1 MGPKTLGSKYSREP
15 FSNKAMKDEYF
26 VYHSDCSRKDLAVSD
41 DMTKDEKV
49 ASLLENARRQ
59 VSRKVVRAIQD
70 NTNRSDAIE
79 KLGFGSS
86 RHGYSTDQD
95 SDEDSEDSADS
106 NPVAPPET
114 YRYPQ
119 FNPGC
124 PNTQYEMIR
133 EFLFTNRQQ
142 LALDSLY
149 FDMEEHLMLA
159 YINRLGLD
167 LEPNLW
173 RGFLLSC
180 NTRDTL
186 FKYGHIPFRAFRSL
200 TR

>member
-26 VYHSDCSRKDLAVSD
+26 VYHSDCSRKDLAMSD

-79 KLGFGSS
+79 KLVFGSS

-119 FNPGC
+119 FNPF
-124 PNTQYEMIR
+124 TRKALIR
-133 EFLFTNRQQ
+133 LF
-142 LALDSLY
+142 ASLIMARVKCSRIIGTR
-149 FDMEEHLMLA
+149 FVCTLTTT
-159 YINRLGLD
+159 RTT
-167 LEPNLW
+167 
-173 RGFLLSC
+173 FKLLSI
-180 NTRDTL
+180 L
-186 FKYGHIPFRAFRSL
+186 L
-200 TR
+200 